1 MPWSTAISVGGS
13 LLGGA
18 LGGGNKSAERAM
30 KDQAARA
37 QVAQANARQ
46 VAQAALAPY
55 TDSGS
60 SANTRLSY
68 LLGTGGYDVA
78 RPQLQTFIDKG
89 RDEHWKIT
97 GKDFARNTN
106 VQAYAVKAQKE
117 YEQALQE
124 WEKGFEQFRKSQGG
138 KDAEFGSLNRNF
150 TNEDFV
156 KDPGYQFRLE
166 EGERGINRALSAR
179 GGFDSGSA
187 LKALAR
193 YNQDYGSNEFGNAY
207 NRDAA
212 NKSRT
217 FSQLMGMS
225 NQGMSAASSLAGV
238 SQNAANNIGNIG
250 MQTAQQ
256 VGQMQQDRNMTYANA
271 IQGAIGNLVYGMN
284 RPRDSGVTSN
294 NPWATPPF
302 NGGYNQSAGNN
313 WWNNQA

>member
-18 LGGGNKSAERAM
+18 LGGGSKSAERAA
-30 KDQAARA
+30 KDAAARA
-37 QVAQANARQ
+37 QVDQANARQ

-55 TDSGS
+55 TDSGAN
-60 SANTRLSY
+60 ANTRLSY

-89 RDEHWKIT
+89 RDEHWRIT
-97 GKDFARNTN
+97 GKDFRRDTNT
-106 VQAYAVKAQKE
+106 QQYAIKAQQQ
-117 YEQALQE
+117 YEQALQN
-124 WEKGFEQFRKSQGG
+124 WQQGFDKWRSEQGG

-156 KDPGYQFRLE
+156 KDPGYNFRLQ
-166 EGERGINRALSAR
+166 EGEQGINRALAAR
-179 GGFDSGSA
+179 GSFDSGSA

-212 NKSRT
+212 NKQRIFNFLSGEKAT
-217 FSQLMGMS
+217 GMG
-225 NQGMSAASSLAGV
+225 AASALAGV
-238 SQNAANNIGNIG
+238 GQNAANNIGNIG
-250 MQTAQQ
+250 INAQTQ
-256 VGQMQQDRNMTYANA
+256 VNQMQQDRNMTYANA
-271 IQGAIGNLVYGMN
+271 LQGAIGNLVYGMN
-284 RPRDSGVTSN
+284 RPRDSSVTSN

-302 NGGYNQSAGNN
+302 NGGYNQSAGNSN
-313 WWNNQA
+313 WFNQA